1 MGWKQKTTE
10 FIKVNNVDVN
20 GWNAATAFTSDAI
33 EFPESI
39 PWALVLGDD
48 SITHGGTPAQI
59 TVEASAA
66 NDNDW
71 VEYKSGSTGVD
82 INVSSNKCVL
92 DDTFPPR
99 YFRVVYTPGTATGTF
114 TLRISK

>member
-10 FIKVNNVDVN
+10 FIKVSNVDVQN
-20 GWNAATAFTSDAI
+20 WNAATSFTSDPI

-39 PWALVLGDD
+39 AWALVLGDD

-59 TVEASAA
+59 TIEASIA
-66 NDNDW
+66 NDSDW
-71 VEYKSGSTGVD
+71 QEYKSGSTNVD
-82 INVSSNKCVL
+82 ISVSSNKCVL

-99 YFRVVYTPGTATGTF
+99 FLRVVYTPGTATGTF
-114 TLRISK
+114 TLRLSK